1 MISNK
6 TDAWKTDINLLT
18 ARLVVR
24 MWGYIY
30 FFDLPI
36 FRQVWPDLFR
46 ELNYLPFQFFEIKIQ
61 AIRKLGIT
69 LQINVFSRRTTVHP
83 ALQYYF
89 VSSLQII
96 CWLDLPRSSASTL
109 FSWPL
114 YKKKLCTNPILT
126 ILNRRISLH
135 VPKKLWRCMYNLSFS
150 VRLDV
155 HWQSK
160 DKAFIPCRLQNGP
173 RVIEANC
180 IESLQRSNS
189 SHITYD
195 WLPRNNIFPSKWGLL
210 NEISA
215 TLFLLLHGYYLWI
228 SLVSSVK
235 RRLQT
240 EVII

>member
-1 MISNK
+1 M
-6 TDAWKTDINLLT
+6 
-18 ARLVVR
+18 
-24 MWGYIY
+24 
-30 FFDLPI
+30 
-36 FRQVWPDLFR
+36 WPDPFR
-46 ELNYLPFQFFEIKIQ
+46 ELKDFPFQFFEIKIQ

-69 LQINVFSRRTTVHP
+69 LQINVLSRRTTVQP

-96 CWLDLPRSSASTL
+96 CWLDLPRSSGSTL

-114 YKKKLCTNPILT
+114 YKKKFSTNPILT
-126 ILNRRISLH
+126 ILNRPISLH
-135 VPKKLWRCMYNLSFS
+135 VPKKLWCCMSNLSFS

-160 DKAFIPCRLQNGP
+160 DEAFIPHRLQNGP

-180 IESLQRSNS
+180 IERLQRSNS
-189 SHITYD
+189 GHITYD

-215 TLFLLLHGYYLWI
+215 TLFLLLLGYYLWI
-228 SLVSSVK
+228 SLVSSCIRSV
-235 RRLQT
+235 
-240 EVII
+240 